1 MSGKLRDRLHI
12 VRNVRN
18 AIEYCP
24 DGICFSSM
32 DGRPILVN
40 RKMNDLSIQING
52 HTVLNMNE
60 FWKNLIRICENSL
73 DMPTEGEEKPIIC
86 ILPNENVWQFQ
97 KQVLSIHTD
106 TVVQT
111 TATDIT
117 ALYANQN
124 RLLENIKKEKDLHR
138 RQRELLEH
146 IVQNNLDR
154 ELLNAKIRIH
164 DDFGR
169 VLLMT
174 KNWLQKS
181 DRGKGE
187 EQDIFTEWRNV
198 IIDMENAAARQ
209 FPSENTSEKELI
221 LVAKMIGCQLEFVG
235 TYPTERSQQLLLFAA
250 IREALT
256 NAVRHAGADRIWV
269 EMSENL
275 GWHHVE
281 IRSNGDKKIKQI
293 KEGSGLGNLRMRL
306 EREGILMNM
315 DCSDGVVM
323 ILDMPVCSE
332 GKEYSGESK

>member
-1 MSGKLRDRLHI
+1 MPWKMRERLRI

-18 AIEYCP
+18 AIEHCP
-24 DGICFSSM
+24 DGICFSSK

-40 RKMNDLSIQING
+40 RKMNEISLQVTG

-60 FWKNLIRICENSL
+60 FWEYITRFHENSAEV
-73 DMPTEGEEKPIIC
+73 DSEEYNVPVVC
-86 ILPNENVWQFQ
+86 RLSDESVWQFQ
-97 KQVLSIHTD
+97 KQIIQNRANIII
-106 TVVQT
+106 QT
-111 TATDIT
+111 TATDISE
-117 ALYANQN
+117 LYASQKH
-124 RLLENIKKEKDLHR
+124 LLESISQEKDLHR

-174 KNWLQKS
+174 KNWLQKP
-181 DRGKGE
+181 DRGKDE
-187 EQDIFTEWRNV
+187 EEDIFSEWRNV
-198 IIDMENAAARQ
+198 IIDMENAATRHYMT
-209 FPSENTSEKELI
+209 ENSSEKELI
-221 LVAKMIGCQLEFVG
+221 LVAKLIGCRLEIIG
-235 TYPTERSQQLLLFAA
+235 SRPTERGQQLLLFAA

-256 NAVRHAGADRIWV
+256 NAVRHAGADRLWV
-269 EMSENL
+269 EMSENR

-281 IRSNGDKKIKQI
+281 IRSNGDKNIKQI

-306 EREGILMNM
+306 EREGILMHM

-332 GKEYSGESK
+332 EKGYSGESR

>member
-1 MSGKLRDRLHI
+1 MSGKLRERLRI

-18 AIEYCP
+18 AIEHCP
-24 DGICFSSM
+24 DGICFSAT

-40 RKMNDLSIQING
+40 RKMNELSMQITD

-60 FWKNLIRICENSL
+60 FWEKLIRICENSPE
-73 DMPTEGEEKPIIC
+73 MVTEREEKPIVC
-86 ILPNENVWQFQ
+86 KLSNESVWQFQ
-97 KQVLSIHTD
+97 KQVLSIHTN
-106 TVVQT
+106 TVIQT

-124 RLLENIKKEKDLHR
+124 RLLENINKEMDLHR

-174 KNWLQKS
+174 KNWLERSDGDSDKS
-181 DRGKGE
+181 K
-187 EQDIFTEWRNV
+187 DIFLEWTNV
-198 IIDMENAAARQ
+198 IIDMENAATRQ
-209 FPSENTSEKELI
+209 FLSENASEKELI

-235 TYPTERSQQLLLFAA
+235 TRPTERSQQLLLFAA

-256 NAVRHAGADRIWV
+256 NAVRHAGADKIWV
-269 EMSENL
+269 EMSEKP

-281 IRSNGDKKIKQI
+281 IRSNGEKQTTQI
-293 KEGSGLGNLRMRL
+293 KEGSGLGNLRKRL
-306 EREGILMNM
+306 ESEGILMRL
-315 DCSDGVVM
+315 DCREGVVM
-323 ILDMPVCSE
+323 ILDMPVHSK
-332 GKEYSGESK
+332 GYVKDGESK